1 MSERRPDPAIEVF
14 GVDEQVWTDPQRP
27 DQSPAAGVGT
37 AADTGTNTG
46 TNTDGGSGDANRTD
60 EIRQGDQDDKPGWP
74 GFSQRGSAAS
84 APIRIPLFGG
94 RTATSSQL
102 AAAVAALVVA
112 AFLAGLVIG
121 HGTRS
126 GPPGSSQAAQDR
138 FQFTPARAPASI
150 LPIEPSFTIRV
161 AEPDPLPTGTGGPTG
176 HLAGSDVYA
185 LQLAAN
191 PATRPAQSLE
201 RHDSGALTGP
211 WSLIVRRSDGSL
223 GRNSSVVT
231 FPVTV
236 SAGVRTRARIR
247 VGRVTGYDDGF
258 GGIVWPIG
266 GKYAGIHGDLR
277 TMLAT
282 IAGRVSLRH
291 GRPVMDHPPSRFRVV
306 AAEPF
311 RAPVVAES
319 RYDSSR
325 LNSGPIDGLIFTD
338 VLRCAS
344 FEDALFV
351 EGVSPGGNIG
361 GHPAVVSSVGGG
373 SATLA
378 WEPTP
383 GSIVLVGYSGGL
395 AVPAST
401 VSLVDLARG
410 GRLLDH
416 RQWTA
421 THPSVVKDTNA
432 YS

>member
-27 DQSPAAGVGT
+27 DQSPTAGVGT
-37 AADTGTNTG
+37 GADTG
-46 TNTDGGSGDANRTD
+46 TNTDGGSGDATGTD
-60 EIRQGDQDDKPGWP
+60 EIRQGDQDDEPGWA
-74 GFSQRGSAAS
+74 GFNRLGSAA

-94 RTATSSQL
+94 RTATSGQL

-126 GPPGSSQAAQDR
+126 GPPGSSQAAQDT
-138 FQFTPARAPASI
+138 FQFTPGRASASI
-150 LPIEPSFTIRV
+150 LPTEPSFTFRV

-176 HLAGSDVYA
+176 HVAGSDVYA
-185 LQLAAN
+185 LQLATN
-191 PATRPAQSLE
+191 PATRPGNLE
-201 RHDSGALTGP
+201 RRDPGALTGP

-223 GRNSSVVT
+223 GVHSSVIT
-231 FPVTV
+231 FPVSV

-247 VGRVTGYDDGF
+247 VGRVNGYDDGF
-258 GGIVWPIG
+258 GGIVWPID

-277 TMLAT
+277 TRLAE
-282 IAGRVSLRH
+282 IAGQVSVRH
-291 GRPVMDHPPSRFRVV
+291 GRPAMDHPPPGLRVV
-306 AAEPF
+306 AAEPY

-361 GHPAVVSSVGGG
+361 GHPAVMSSVGGG
-373 SATLA
+373 SAALA

-421 THPSVVKDTNA
+421 THPSVIKDTNL